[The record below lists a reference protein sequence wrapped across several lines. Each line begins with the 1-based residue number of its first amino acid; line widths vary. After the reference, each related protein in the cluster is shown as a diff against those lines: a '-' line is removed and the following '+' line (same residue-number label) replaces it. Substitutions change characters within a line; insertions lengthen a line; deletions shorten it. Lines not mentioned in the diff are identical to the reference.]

1 MKSLPGKL
9 GTLALLTAVAGT
21 VAAACSSSVVP
32 DENKPDGV
40 SSSSKGSEGNV
51 GLSLVPVA
59 GIEIN
64 SVNYVVTGTPA
75 IPGTPLPSGVLPTP
89 GTASS
94 FSFGIPIP
102 VGTGYMLSLTA
113 ASADPNDDITCSG
126 SYNGPVPPDTGF
138 SVSANTTT
146 NFTMVLTC
154 VDNTNGQI
162 VAGVTVETDAC
173 PRLLPT
179 WVSAI
184 PNTAN
189 VGESI
194 AVNALGSDLD
204 GASILYSWSIPGS
217 PASTG
222 SFAAPGSQATTF
234 DCDGPL
240 DNFIV
245 RVTMNNGECTKD
257 LDTIVSCTSLTC
269 PNGVLDANEDCDPLI
284 PAGQPGNNP
293 FGCPAD
299 CTVECG
305 DGFVEPPAEE
315 CEIGVGGVP
324 TATCTAECRNRV
336 ASCGDGFHTTPEA
349 CDPTATPT
357 GAPAGSTCNAD
368 CTVSGPV
375 ACGNGTLEG
384 TEVCE
389 GSPTAFYNTDPRGC
403 NEDCNS
409 FVFSSACQT
418 CIESGCAGADTCQGG
433 GFTADQSATCN
444 ELLNCVDD
452 SGCNSGG
459 FPLFCYCGATTA
471 TVCDNGGGTGA
482 CRALIEEG
490 LNSTDPGFIQNNLF
504 DIGLPGGRAMARF
517 ECGNGAGC
525 ATLCQ

>member
-9 GTLALLTAVAGT
+9 GTLALLTAVASSL
-21 VAAACSSSVVP
+21 AASCSSSVVP
-32 DENKPDGV
+32 DEGGAPDGTP
-40 SSSSKGSEGNV
+40 SAKKGSEGSL

-75 IPGTPLPSGVLPTP
+75 IPGTPLPSGTLPTP

-94 FSFGIPIP
+94 FSFGIPVP
-102 VGTGYMLSLTA
+102 VGTGYTLSLTA
-113 ASADPNDDITCSG
+113 ASADPDDDITCSG
-126 SYNGPVPPDTGF
+126 SYSGPVPPGTGF
-138 SVSANTTT
+138 SVTANTTT
-146 NFTMVLTC
+146 SFTMVLTC
-154 VDNTNGQI
+154 VDNTNGQL
-162 VAGVTVETDAC
+162 VAGVNVVTDAC

-184 PNTAN
+184 PNAAN

-194 AVNALGSDLD
+194 AVSALGSDLD
-204 GASILYSWSIPGS
+204 GATIEYSWSIPGS

-222 SFAAPGSQATTF
+222 SFAAPGSQSTSFTCGGAR
-234 DCDGPL
+234 

-245 RVTMNNGECTKD
+245 RVTMDNGDCTKD
-257 LDTIVSCTSLTC
+257 LDTIISCTLDTC
-269 PNGVLDANEDCDPLI
+269 PNGQLDPNEDCDPDA
-284 PAGQPGNNP
+284 PVGQPGHNP
-293 FGCPAD
+293 FGCPND

-305 DGFVEPPAEE
+305 DGDLEPPTEE
-315 CEIGVGGVP
+315 CEIGVGGMENGV
-324 TATCTAECRNRV
+324 CTAQCRNRPV
-336 ASCGDGFHTTPEA
+336 LCNDGWLTPPEV
-349 CDPTATPT
+349 CDPSVPSS
-357 GAPAGSTCNAD
+357 GPCKPD
-368 CTVSGPV
+368 CTPQTPV
-375 ACGNGTLEG
+375 ACGNGVLEG
-384 TEVCE
+384 AEVCD
-389 GSPTAFYNTDPRGC
+389 GSPTAFYSTDPRGC
-403 NEDCNS
+403 NENCNS
-409 FVFSSACQT
+409 FIFSSECQT
-418 CIESGCAGADTCQGG
+418 CINNGCAGADTCQGG
-433 GFTADQSATCN
+433 GFTAAQSATCN

-471 TVCDNGGGTGA
+471 TQCDNGQGTGA
-482 CRALIEEG
+482 CRALIEQG